1 MARPLIESG
10 LLVQLFPERMKA
22 RYAHWLV
29 YPERARAH
37 AGFAAFR
44 DWLLAEAAAF
54 RASEAA
60 AVPASSAATPSRRKT
75 AAGKLPASPRRRSR
89 AS

>member
-1 MARPLIESG
+1 
-10 LLVQLFPERMKA
+10 LLVQQFPERMKA

-37 AGFAAFR
+37 AGFSAFR
-44 DWLLAEAAAF
+44 DWLLAEAAVF

-60 AVPASSAATPSRRKT
+60 ALPASSPPTPARGRS
-75 AAGKLPASPRRRSR
+75 AAGKPAAAPRRRPRGS
-89 AS
+89 